1 MSILPVN
8 AKKNA
13 IRPAKGD
20 RLFNGVVAAILVL
33 VLFIAA
39 YPLYFTVIAS
49 LSDPYSVV
57 KGKVF
62 LWPVGFSLDS
72 YRNVLKESSIWT
84 GYLNS
89 IKYTVFG
96 TLFNLAL
103 TIPAAYVMSKKRML
117 GYRIFSTVF
126 LI

>member
-49 LSDPYSVV
+49 LSDPY
-57 KGKVF
+57 
-62 LWPVGFSLDS
+62 
-72 YRNVLKESSIWT
+72 
-84 GYLNS
+84 
-89 IKYTVFG
+89 
-96 TLFNLAL
+96 
-103 TIPAAYVMSKKRML
+103 
-117 GYRIFSTVF
+117 
-126 LI
+126 